1 MTSKADETSFWNQV
15 NSNFSLSDF
24 YTTLDMWIVNS
35 PMQTRQNA
43 SVSKQMLSIIFLLE
57 VTLWPFRLNFFVIK
71 AATPMPGTIKIQG
84 TTLNIPLLA
93 SGKLSWKYVGSQD
106 KRMKKQ
112 LFWQK
117 WQNTQALKFWS
128 KTLSLMDLFCIYVPN
143 LKTIYHRAGDFK

>member
-1 MTSKADETSFWNQV
+1 MTPKNPFEINWSLIRFWV
-15 NSNFSLSDF
+15 FLTF
-24 YTTLDMWIVNS
+24 RHANS

-106 KRMKKQ
+106 KRIKKQ

-128 KTLSLMDLFCIYVPN
+128 KTISLMDLFCIC
-143 LKTIYHRAGDFK
+143 T